1 MDGQV
6 SLYTDALGLAV
17 WILNAL
23 DGAAALQHDGQVAR
37 GKDARADMIDG
48 IRAVD
53 GGVLQGQGAVAVVVD
68 IVVVCAG
75 HIGGQGA
82 VGVGCPVAGTG
93 YRGATHGEGGRC
105 RRRSRDGGQQP
116 QAQGQDAEDA
126 QNASFHRVPPFRS
139 SGGHSCVRQEP
150 V

>member
-53 GGVLQGQGAVAVVVD
+53 GGVLQGQGVAVLVVLD
-68 IVVVCAG
+68 VVVTFAG
-75 HIGGQGA
+75 PVGGQGA
-82 VGVGCPVAGTG
+82 VGVGFPAAAAVQHI
-93 YRGATHGEGGRC
+93 GAAHGEGGGC
-105 RRRSRDGGQQP
+105 RRRSRDGGQHGHH
-116 QAQGQDAEDA
+116 QA
-126 QNASFHRVPPFRS
+126 
-139 SGGHSCVRQEP
+139 
-150 V
+150 